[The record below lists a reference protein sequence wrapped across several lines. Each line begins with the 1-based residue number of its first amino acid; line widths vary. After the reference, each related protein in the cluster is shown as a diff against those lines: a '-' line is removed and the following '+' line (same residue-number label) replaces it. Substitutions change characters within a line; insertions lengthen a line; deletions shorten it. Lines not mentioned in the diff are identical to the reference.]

1 MTPTSAQQRSAPRPR
16 PETARELE
24 RAEVAMAVEP
34 PLRQCSGLGAT
45 QVPGPAQCS
54 EPGPFSGPIPDP
66 RSGSRTLV
74 ASAAYFRT
82 RKTSPAAYFPT
93 KYVGAYF
100 KLLDG
105 RRSGASPAFQ
115 ARAPPGLARGRA
127 PPAPHISIR
136 DRYFRPHI
144 SRRNTWVHI
153 SSCLRNGPFRHISSF
168 RRGPQGAG
176 QRLPA
181 PPCRTRLDSARAFR
195 IAENPNRIA
204 VVK

>member
-54 EPGPFSGPIPDP
+54 ESGPFSGPIPDP

-127 PPAPHISIR
+127 PPAQHISER

-144 SRRNTWVHI
+144 SRRNTWVRI
-153 SSCLRNGPFRHISSF
+153 SGACEMGHFVTPAK
-168 RRGPQGAG
+168 RR
-176 QRLPA
+176 RE
-181 PPCRTRLDSARAFR
+181 SVRALSR
-195 IAENPNRIA
+195 ATVTATLIA
-204 VVK
+204 

>member
-66 RSGSRTLV
+66 RSGSRTLL

-115 ARAPPGLARGRA
+115 ARARSGSRTRPARAAYFRTRQIF
-127 PPAPHISIR
+127 PAPDIPTKYMGA
-136 DRYFRPHI
+136 YFKVLAK
-144 SRRNTWVHI
+144 WAI
-153 SSCLRNGPFRHISSF
+153 SSL
-168 RRGPQGAG
+168 PQEEA
-176 QRLPA
+176 
-181 PPCRTRLDSARAFR
+181 
-195 IAENPNRIA
+195 
-204 VVK
+204 